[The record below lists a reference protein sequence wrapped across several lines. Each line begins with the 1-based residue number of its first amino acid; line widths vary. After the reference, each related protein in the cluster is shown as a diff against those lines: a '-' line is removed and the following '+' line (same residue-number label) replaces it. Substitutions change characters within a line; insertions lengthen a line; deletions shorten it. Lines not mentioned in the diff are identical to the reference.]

1 MIRGQHLTKSFGGQR
16 VVDDV
21 SFEAAEGEFVALLG
35 PSGGGKSTVLRMV
48 AGLES
53 PDSGT
58 VLIRGEDAT
67 STAVQKRGLGFVFQH
82 YALFKHLNVRD
93 NIGFGLEIRKTDK
106 AEVRRRVDELLE
118 LVQLAGFGDRFPAQ
132 LSGGQRQRV
141 ALARAL
147 APRPQ
152 ILLLD
157 EPFGAL
163 DAKVRVELR
172 AWLRKL
178 SREQK
183 ITCVFVTHDQEEALE
198 LADRVVIIHRGK
210 VEQIGRPEE
219 VYDQPA
225 TPFVASFIGSSNV
238 LTGTVQEG
246 RTAFGELSVSVD
258 LRSNVNAPR
267 AMKEGADVRAYV
279 RHHQVEIIG
288 RSDKTS
294 KSDGLALAKVN
305 HITRIGWVARIELVL
320 DDGRHLIAE
329 LPKDRLESLE
339 ISDGA
344 EVFVSLKNASVFVD
358 APLRGDV
365 EDYVI

>member
-1 MIRGQHLTKSFGGQR
+1 VICGQHLTKSFGAQR

-48 AGLES
+48 AGLET
-53 PDSGT
+53 PDSGN

-82 YALFKHLNVRD
+82 YALFKHLTVRD
-93 NIGFGLEIRKTDK
+93 NIGFGLEIRKTEK

-118 LVQLAGFGDRFPAQ
+118 LVQLGGFGDRFPAQ

-147 APRPQ
+147 APRPH

-198 LADRVVIIHRGK
+198 LADRVVIIHKGK

-246 RTAFGELSVSVD
+246 RTAFGEL
-258 LRSNVNAPR
+258 NVNAPR
-267 AMKEGADVRAYV
+267 DLKEGSDVRAFV

-294 KSDGLALAKVN
+294 KSDGLALAKVS
-305 HITRIGWVARIELVL
+305 HVTRIGWVARIELVL

-344 EVFVSLKNASVFVD
+344 EVFVSLRNASVFM
-358 APLRGDV
+358 

>member
-1 MIRGQHLTKSFGGQR
+1 VIRGEHLTKSFGGQR

-21 SFEAAEGEFVALLG
+21 SFDAAEGEFIALLG

-48 AGLES
+48 AGLET
-53 PDSGT
+53 PDSGH
-58 VLIRGEDAT
+58 VWIRGKDAT
-67 STAVQKRGLGFVFQH
+67 RAAVQKRGLGFVFQH
-82 YALFKHLNVRD
+82 YALFKHLSVRD
-93 NIGFGLEIRKTDK
+93 NIAFGLEIRNTEKS
-106 AEVRRRVDELLE
+106 EVRRRVDELLD
-118 LVQLAGFGDRFPAQ
+118 LVQLAGFGERFPTQ

-147 APRPQ
+147 APRPA

-163 DAKVRVELR
+163 DAKVRIELR

-183 ITCVFVTHDQEEALE
+183 ITCIFVTHDQEEALE

-210 VEQIGRPEE
+210 VEQIGRPED

-246 RTAFGELSVSVD
+246 RTAFGELNISVD
-258 LRSNVNAPR
+258 LRSNVGAPGEL
-267 AMKEGADVRAYV
+267 KDGSDVRAFV

-294 KSDGLALAKVN
+294 KTDGLALAKVS
-305 HITRIGWVARIELVL
+305 HITRIGWVARIELTL

-329 LPKDRLESLE
+329 LPKDRLEALE
-339 ISDGA
+339 ITDGA
-344 EVFVSLKNASVFVD
+344 EVFVSLRKASIF
-358 APLRGDV
+358 A